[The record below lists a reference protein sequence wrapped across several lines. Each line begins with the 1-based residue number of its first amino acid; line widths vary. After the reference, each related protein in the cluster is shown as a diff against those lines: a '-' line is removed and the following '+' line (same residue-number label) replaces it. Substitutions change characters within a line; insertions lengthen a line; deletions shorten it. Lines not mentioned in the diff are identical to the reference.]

1 MFSKYLA
8 FSATIMAVPAVAM
21 AQSPSAGQAATSGTQ
36 DASGTPGG
44 YVFRQDVRR
53 VPVDIV
59 VTDKQG
65 NMVKG
70 LRKEDFIVKED
81 GTEQQILTFNFEDGT
96 VPAFVPPKLPPL
108 PTNTFVNL
116 PSQPEQGP
124 LYVLYYDM
132 VNTLPQDQ
140 AAFHQELLNFVD
152 KAAPGTRIALFGNMA
167 GLHLVQGFTSDHTA
181 LRTAIN
187 YQGPGPHLPKIF
199 LNGENYGREDMGA
212 AISNFNFLAEYLG
225 GIPGRKNLIW
235 LAGKFPMPFG
245 PSSPQSAPTDMDII
259 KHCFAA
265 LMRSEIAVYPIDV
278 KGVVLWEERGASPAG
293 DAAAD
298 MSSAAGTS
306 PNDQGNATPQATG
319 GMSGAS
325 ITSIDQ
331 QQEDYIANAT
341 GGHAYYSN
349 NAVSALMEK
358 AVENGESYYTISYS
372 PTNAKFD
379 GLERKIEIT
388 LAKKTPYTLSYRR
401 LYYAIAED
409 ALPEVK
415 GKKSKEEIEQARFV
429 AAKAQD
435 TLYAN
440 IEHGAPMVHDLLFS
454 AHLATDGRPQ
464 MATAAQMLE
473 LQDSPAFFRT
483 RKKDQPVKPLP
494 PVKLQKYR
502 IDYGVIDPQ
511 LKAQTRQKGTQAILE
526 FAAAAYD
533 ADGRLLN
540 SMLNEGTPPADAGK
554 DGKPAAFHAQ
564 QELEVPPGAASIR
577 VAVRD
582 KATNRT
588 GTMEVPLPLKAE
600 QATQAENRS
609 R

>member
-1 MFSKYLA
+1 MFGRYFAL
-8 FSATIMAVPAVAM
+8 SATLLAVPAAAM
-21 AQSPSAGQAATSGTQ
+21 AQSPAATNSKEVSGGQ
-36 DASGTPGG
+36 EQGW
-44 YVFRQDVRR
+44 VLRQDVRR

-70 LRKEDFIVKED
+70 LKREDFIVKED
-81 GTEQQILTFNFEDGT
+81 DTEQQVLTFDFEDGT

-108 PTNTFVNL
+108 PANTYVNV
-116 PSQPEQGP
+116 PGQAEQGP

-167 GLHLVQGFTSDHTA
+167 GLHLVQGFTSDHA
-181 LRTAIN
+181 QLRAAIN
-187 YQGPGPHLPKIF
+187 YQGPGPHLPKVF
-199 LNGENYGREDMGA
+199 LYGENYGREDLGA
-212 AISNFNFLAEYLG
+212 AISNLNFLAEYLG

-235 LAGKFPMPFG
+235 LSGKFPINFG
-245 PSSPQSAPTDMDII
+245 PSNPQAAPADMDIV
-259 KHCFAA
+259 KHCYAA

-278 KGVVLWEERGASPAG
+278 KGVILWEERGASPAG

-298 MSSAAGTS
+298 LSAAAGTS
-306 PNDQGNATPQATG
+306 PGDQGNATQQSTG
-319 GMSGAS
+319 GLSGAS

-331 QQEDYIANAT
+331 QQEEFIANAT

-349 NAVSALMEK
+349 NAVSTLMEK
-358 AVENGESYYTISYS
+358 AIENGESYYTISYS
-372 PTNAKFD
+372 PTNMNFD
-379 GLERKIEIT
+379 GSERKIEIT
-388 LAKKTPYTLSYRR
+388 LVKKSPYILSYRK

-409 ALPEVK
+409 ALPNVK
-415 GKKSKEEIEQARFV
+415 GKKSKADELQARFMQT
-429 AAKAQD
+429 KAQD

-440 IEHGAPMVHDLLFS
+440 IEHGAPMMHDLLFS
-454 AHLATDGRPQ
+454 THLATEGRPE
-464 MATAAQMLE
+464 MATAKQMVELE
-473 LQDSPAFFRT
+473 DSPAFFRT
-483 RKKDQPVKPLP
+483 RKKDQTVKPLT

-511 LKAQTRQKGTQAILE
+511 LKTLAKQKGASAILE

-540 SMLNEGTPPADAGK
+540 SVLNEGTPPADAGK

-582 KATNRT
+582 KSTNRT
-588 GTMEVPLPLKAE
+588 GTLEVPLPLKAE
-600 QATQAENRS
+600 PATQAEKGTV
-609 R
+609 